1 MITWSKKTYSNNNR
15 RDIILMAEDRIV
27 PDRKAHVHEEPICA
41 VCQRSIEIHDYVGEV
56 LNLTHEIN
64 LTIIATAGDA
74 FLPHVLEVHGD
85 CLKELRDQIIKINEG
100 EPWV

>member
-1 MITWSKKTYSNNNR
+1 MLTV
-15 RDIILMAEDRIV
+15 EDRTK
-27 PDRKAHVHEEPICA
+27 PDRKAQSHEGPLCA
-41 VCQRSIEIHDYVGEV
+41 VCQNPIEIRDYAGEV

-85 CLKELRDQIIKINEG
+85 CLKELRDRIIKINEG
-100 EPWV
+100 EQWV